1 MPRFQRANG
10 TRNDAFIP
18 DNRQE
23 RILRTALE
31 LARVQDR
38 RAARTYLRINAVS
51 ADLYK
56 QFRAALAEQA
66 TSVHRVPLAIR
77 MQMSLSE
84 LPLPMI
90 CINTLHYEGKHVV
103 QDILCDNSTLL
114 CIPNIGP
121 FTLDQLD
128 TCLKSIGI
136 ERHADGSH
144 IDLWTHPT
152 EDSPSSGAMR

>member
-1 MPRFQRANG
+1 MPRFRCTNG
-10 TRNDAFIP
+10 TPIP
-18 DNRQE
+18 DNRKTC
-23 RILRTALE
+23 ILRTALE
-31 LARVQDR
+31 LARVQDLD
-38 RAARTYLRINAVS
+38 AAQIYLHINAVS
-51 ADLYK
+51 ADLYE
-56 QFRAALAEQA
+56 QFRSAFATQE
-66 TSVHRVPLAIR
+66 TSVHRTTLTTR
-77 MQMSLSE
+77 LQTCLRE
-84 LPLPMI
+84 LPLPMS

-136 ERHADGSH
+136 ERHANGSH
-144 IDLWTHPT
+144 TDLWAHPT